1 MRKLLVA
8 LVFVVSVV
16 PAVAQQ
22 TAEFDSSVNRWLKAN
37 RGKAYPRF
45 AATQVREIADNII
58 AYQNADGGWA
68 KNLDMMSCADPDS
81 VIMSLTP
88 RYRTSTLDNNNIY
101 TQIAYLS
108 ETYRVTGDKRYRDA
122 ARKGVEWILAA
133 QYPNGGWR
141 GWDVDAITFNDNVMP
156 GVLWLWLDILEGQ
169 PRYAWVDKKLRTRIR
184 HSWDRGLDLLLRCQ
198 WVRDGV
204 KTIWPQQ
211 CDHETLL
218 PVKARAFELPG
229 LVTNESTTVVML
241 LMRIENPSPEV
252 IDAVKSAVAWFDR
265 TKIEGKKIVTVSVP
279 EGLPEDPNIK
289 ADRILVDDPDAAP
302 IWARYYETDR
312 DDIFFAT
319 RASVKVYSLKEVP
332 AERRLGYAWYGV
344 WGNWVLDKYPAW
356 LAKIEKVK

>member
-8 LVFVVSVV
+8 LVFAVSVV
-16 PAVAQQ
+16 PAAAQQ

-45 AATQVREIADNII
+45 AAGQVREIADNII
-58 AYQNADGGWA
+58 AYQNQDGGWA
-68 KNLDMMSCADPDS
+68 KNLDMMSCSDPDS

-108 ETYRVTGDKRYRDA
+108 ETYRVTGDKRYCDA

-229 LVTNESTTVVML
+229 LVTNESTTIVML

-279 EGLPEDPNIK
+279 EGLAEDPKIK
-289 ADRILVDDPDAAP
+289 ADRLLVDDPDASP
-302 IWARYYETDR
+302 IWARYYELDS
-312 DDIFFAT
+312 DGFFFAT
-319 RASVKVYSLKEVP
+319 RASVKVYSLEEVP

-356 LAKIEKVK
+356 LAKIEKIK